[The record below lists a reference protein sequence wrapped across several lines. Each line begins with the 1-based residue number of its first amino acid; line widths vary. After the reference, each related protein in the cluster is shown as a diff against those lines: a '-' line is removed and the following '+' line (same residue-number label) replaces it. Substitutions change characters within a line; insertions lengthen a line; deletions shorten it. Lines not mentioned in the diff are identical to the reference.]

1 MRHPHWRGNVAGL
14 TDKTIKRLFAMSG
27 NICGFPGCSLP
38 IVESAGTITGE
49 ICHIKAR
56 SLGGPRFDGTQS
68 EEERNGFD
76 NLILLCRR
84 HHKVVDSQ
92 PDVYSVEALQEI
104 KAIHET
110 TVGRSE
116 QATDG
121 FYAKILLNDMR
132 RIVVNHNTG
141 NVAIDSPGAIQ
152 AQTVNVKTT
161 RKAVAINAPQGTIG
175 ADQKASRYI
184 QHLISR
190 YNEFASA
197 DKTRA
202 TKFSYGVISRNIQSA
217 FRAPWKLV
225 SMDDFDA
232 LCSYLQQRI
241 SRTRIAKSN
250 AAKGYRSFAS
260 FEEFTADHR

>member
-1 MRHPHWRGNVAGL
+1 M
-14 TDKTIKRLFAMSG
+14 
-27 NICGFPGCSLP
+27 
-38 IVESAGTITGE
+38 
-49 ICHIKAR
+49 
-56 SLGGPRFDGTQS
+56 
-68 EEERNGFD
+68 
-76 NLILLCRR
+76 
-84 HHKVVDSQ
+84 
-92 PDVYSVEALQEI
+92 YSVEALQEI
-104 KAIHET
+104 KVIHET

-121 FYAKILLNDMR
+121 FYAKILLNDLR
-132 RIVVNHNTG
+132 RIVVNHNIG

-175 ADQKASRYI
+175 ADQNASRYI

-202 TKFSYGVISRNIQSA
+202 TKFSYGAISRNIQSN
-217 FRAPWKLV
+217 FQAPWKLV

-250 AAKGYRSFAS
+250 AAKGYCSFSS

>member
-1 MRHPHWRGNVAGL
+1 MQHPHWRGKVAGL

-56 SLGGPRFDGTQS
+56 SLGGPRFDETQS

-92 PDVYSVEALQEI
+92 PDVYSVEALQEH
-104 KAIHET
+104 KVIHET

-121 FYAKILLNDMR
+121 FYAKILLNDLR
-132 RIVVNHNTG
+132 RIVVNHNIG

-175 ADQKASRYI
+175 ADQNASRYI

-202 TKFSYGVISRNIQSA
+202 TKFSYGAISRNIQSN
-217 FRAPWKLV
+217 FQAPWKLV

-250 AAKGYRSFAS
+250 AAKGYCSFSS